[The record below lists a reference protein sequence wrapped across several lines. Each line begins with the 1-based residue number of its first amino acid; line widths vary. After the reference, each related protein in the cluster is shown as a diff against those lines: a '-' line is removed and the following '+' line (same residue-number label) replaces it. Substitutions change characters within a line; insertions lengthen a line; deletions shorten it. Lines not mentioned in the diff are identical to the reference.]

1 MKPCVYAQLVGLL
14 ASAVCTAESARAN
27 DAIAPVVA
35 ASGNFTLLT
44 YNVAGLPALVSQSQ
58 PVTNTPLI
66 GGLLNLYDVA
76 VVQEDF
82 TYHGALSAAATHA
95 FRTEPLSPSDK
106 VGIGDGLSFFSRFS
120 IGKFERIAWRA
131 CNGKF
136 SDGNDCW
143 TSKGF
148 AVATQTID
156 KGIEVDLYDV
166 HMDSGHAPAD
176 VRARALQADQ
186 LLQYMAR
193 RSVHRAVIVAGDT
206 NMGHDS
212 EEVLR
217 NFLQRAELTDAC
229 RALSCPDPEGIDR
242 VMYRSTRELELRVE
256 KLLVDDRFVRSDGQD
271 LSDHKAVGAVFRWSR
286 VGPLAETKRP
296 ERPQRA
302 TRAKTQG

>member
-14 ASAVCTAESARAN
+14 ALVVCTASNAHAN
-27 DAIAPVVA
+27 DAAAPVVA
-35 ASGNFTLLT
+35 TSGDFTLLT
-44 YNVAGLPALVSQSQ
+44 YNVAGLPVLVSQSQ

-66 GGLLNLYDVA
+66 SGLLNLYDVA

-82 TYHGALSAAATHA
+82 TYHGALSAAATHP

-131 CNGKF
+131 CNGRL
-136 SDGNDCW
+136 SDGNDCL

-148 AVATQTID
+148 ALATQTID
-156 KGIEVDLYDV
+156 KGVEVDLYDV

-186 LLQYMAR
+186 LLQYMAH
-193 RSVHRAVIVAGDT
+193 RSAHRAVIVAGDT

-212 EEVLR
+212 EDVLQ
-217 NFLQRAELTDAC
+217 NFLRRAGLTDAC

-242 VMYRSTRELELRVE
+242 VMYRSASGLDLRVE
-256 KLLVDDRFVRSDGQD
+256 KLVTDDRFVRSDGQD

-286 VGPLAETKRP
+286 VAPLDIARRP
-296 ERPQRA
+296 ERPPHA
-302 TRAKTQG
+302 TRAKSAG